1 MGLREA
7 LSNRLNDNFT
17 ETDPEKLKSLGKFYR
32 GKVRDLYIG
41 DKEITMITTDRLSAF
56 DVVLTSIPCKG
67 AILNAIAVDAFNS
80 TADICPNHLIDTPH
94 PNIMR
99 VRKAE
104 PLAAEIIVRRY
115 ITGSLWRDYEAG
127 KAGVYELDFPNDLR
141 KDQRF
146 STAILTPSTKAEVE
160 ALVKAIQKK
169 VFDLSKEL

>member
-67 AILNAIAVDAFNS
+67 AILNAIAVDA
-80 TADICPNHLIDTPH
+80 T
-94 PNIMR
+94 
-99 VRKAE
+99 
-104 PLAAEIIVRRY
+104 
-115 ITGSLWRDYEAG
+115 
-127 KAGVYELDFPNDLR
+127 
-141 KDQRF
+141 Q
-146 STAILTPSTKAEVE
+146 
-160 ALVKAIQKK
+160 
-169 VFDLSKEL
+169 